1 MMLIPMQIKMKKNE
15 VGRAWSAVPK
25 EQRVVPFHQ
34 FPVAFVCRPGV
45 HSMGKKLKYLAYI
58 ILTFSAKRENVK
70 QYLTYQKY
78 NCLIIKYALKVKF
91 FNMRK
96 YS

>member
-1 MMLIPMQIKMKKNE
+1 M
-15 VGRAWSAVPK
+15 AV
-25 EQRVVPFHQ
+25 
-34 FPVAFVCRPGV
+34 CD
-45 HSMGKKLKYLAYI
+45 
-58 ILTFSAKRENVK
+58 NVK

-96 YS
+96 YSCFRESIFTPFYEGGISLFYIYTGYPRFGYPLGVTFMIFYAI